1 MVKKLLFT
9 TKQSNLNMEHSL
21 IELLT
26 YYVIAGALII
36 GAPAVF
42 FTVAFMPALMNTK
55 GAVVGYKVHR
65 DYGDTSI
72 YTNISGEKQ

>member
-1 MVKKLLFT
+1 
-9 TKQSNLNMEHSL
+9 METFL

-26 YYVIAGALII
+26 YYVIVAVVFV

-42 FTVAFMPALMNTK
+42 FTIVFMPALMNTK

-72 YTNISGEKQ
+72 YSNLGEKQ

>member
-1 MVKKLLFT
+1 MDHTIV
-9 TKQSNLNMEHSL
+9 EIL
-21 IELLT
+21 IG
-26 YYVIAGALII
+26 YVVAGALII

-42 FTVAFMPALMNTK
+42 FTIVFMPALMNTK

-72 YTNISGEKQ
+72 YSNVK

>member
-1 MVKKLLFT
+1 
-9 TKQSNLNMEHSL
+9 
-21 IELLT
+21 
-26 YYVIAGALII
+26 VIAGALII

-55 GAVVGYKVHR
+55 GAVVGYKIHR

-72 YTNISGEKQ
+72 FTNITGTEQ

>member
-1 MVKKLLFT
+1 
-9 TKQSNLNMEHSL
+9 METSL

-26 YYVIAGALII
+26 YYVIVAVVFV

-42 FTVAFMPALMNTK
+42 FTIVFMPALMNTK

-72 YTNISGEKQ
+72 YANISGEKQ

>member
-1 MVKKLLFT
+1 
-9 TKQSNLNMEHSL
+9 METSI

-26 YYVIAGALII
+26 YYVIVAAIFI

-42 FTVAFMPALMNTK
+42 FTIVFMPSLMNTK
-55 GAVVGYKVHR
+55 GAIVGYKVHR

-72 YTNISGEKQ
+72 YDKVK

>member
-1 MVKKLLFT
+1 MPD
-9 TKQSNLNMEHSL
+9 L

-26 YYVIAGALII
+26 YYVIVAVLFI

-42 FTVAFMPALMNTK
+42 FTIVFMPALMNTK
-55 GAVVGYKVHR
+55 GAVVGYKTHR

-72 YTNISGEKQ
+72 YGKVK

>member
-1 MVKKLLFT
+1 MMVKKLLFT
-9 TKQSNLNMEHSL
+9 TKQNKMEQSL

-55 GAVVGYKVHR
+55 GAVVGYKTHR

>member
-1 MVKKLLFT
+1 MDHT
-9 TKQSNLNMEHSL
+9 IIEIL
-21 IELLT
+21 IG
-26 YYVIAGALII
+26 YVIAGALII

-42 FTVAFMPALMNTK
+42 FIVAFMPALMNTK

-72 YTNISGEKQ
+72 YANLGEKQ

>member
-1 MVKKLLFT
+1 MTAKKLLSL
-9 TKQSNLNMEHSL
+9 TKLEMEHSL

-42 FTVAFMPALMNTK
+42 FIVAFMPALMNTK

-72 YTNISGEKQ
+72 YSNLGEKQ

>member
-1 MVKKLLFT
+1 
-9 TKQSNLNMEHSL
+9 MEPSL

-26 YYVIAGALII
+26 YYVIVALIFV
-36 GAPAVF
+36 GAPAIFLTIV
-42 FTVAFMPALMNTK
+42 FMPALMNTK

-72 YTNISGEKQ
+72 YDKLKK